1 MDMPTTMAAVRRVKT
16 PNTLVLL
23 FTFSMLRRKKL
34 PVRVTLFLRLCGRV
48 RSADIAA
55 CVATY
60 GYWLAARRLL
70 VRTNPSVDVG
80 QRV

>member
-55 CVATY
+55 CVADL
-60 GYWLAARRLL
+60 WLL
-70 VRTNPSVDVG
+70 G
-80 QRV
+80 